1 MLSCPVSSFNSTTIL
16 PKLTEETN
24 QTKTIEW
31 FWQLAFVPLALDTCE
46 VRGSKPR
53 IECGET

>member
-16 PKLTEETN
+16 PKLTEE
-24 QTKTIEW
+24 TKTIEW

-46 VRGSKPR
+46 VRGSKSI